1 MSSAIDTP
9 ESERERARG
18 LAHGSSPNLK
28 LGWAEANHWFSNGPN
43 LLSTKT
49 TIICTPS
56 YMFFKKKNVIQ
67 VIFTNQQW

>member
-28 LGWAEANHWFSNGPN
+28 LGWAEAIH
-43 LLSTKT
+43 
-49 TIICTPS
+49 
-56 YMFFKKKNVIQ
+56 
-67 VIFTNQQW
+67 